1 MMLWL
6 VKDKPKHI
14 TNVKGLFSRNYL
26 EFVSAQLEVIRSTL
40 SIGALGKNYR
50 EKTDTKWEIIDWL

>member
-1 MMLWL
+1 MVLLL

-14 TNVKGLFSRNYL
+14 TNVKGLFSRNFL
-26 EFVSAQLEVIRSTL
+26 EFVSAQLEVVRSTL

-50 EKTDTKWEIIDWL
+50 EKADTK